1 MNTFVFLCRF
11 HAEQKPI
18 TTRVK
23 PVVSPLQAE
32 SFLSLIEGL
41 TVMDFRNC
49 PCECEPKHKWT
60 INIIDHHTKF
70 VNVNPIHNK
79 LADEVLNEVQ
89 KYCVT
94 YGYPQK
100 ILTDNGGELKTRK

>member
-1 MNTFVFLCRF
+1 MTFFKLDLYNSVVHSDNRDHVFPCPNG
-11 HAEQKPI
+11 KV
-18 TTRVK
+18 TR
-23 PVVSPLQAE
+23 PRRSDGP
-32 SFLSLIEGL
+32 SFL
-41 TVMDFRNC
+41 
-49 PCECEPKHKWT
+49 PCIECEPKHKWT

-70 VNVNPIHNK
+70 VNVHPINNK